1 MIAIDDACFVQL
13 VDSTLTH
20 GGLIEVDHNVHYQ
33 LTFDD
38 DHCLLSAWVLTIYAL
53 FELLCFDLT
62 LQYLPCNCINLG
74 SECGEWSWEINCS
87 ATRHCILD
95 LHILMNLHATIHK
108 EHEKWGL
115 YNIKRWLQMLLQD
128 KDSIISF
135 SHASLLS
142 LLTIH
147 LSPSLQDTWFQRKV
161 QDQPLTLLFHLSIY
175 FGNHVNL

>member
-1 MIAIDDACFVQL
+1 
-13 VDSTLTH
+13 
-20 GGLIEVDHNVHYQ
+20 
-33 LTFDD
+33 
-38 DHCLLSAWVLTIYAL
+38 
-53 FELLCFDLT
+53 
-62 LQYLPCNCINLG
+62 
-74 SECGEWSWEINCS
+74 
-87 ATRHCILD
+87 
-95 LHILMNLHATIHK
+95 
-108 EHEKWGL
+108 
-115 YNIKRWLQMLLQD
+115 MLLQD